1 MKLKRDFIIH
11 DTESETLLVPAG
23 NADFSGLVKGNRTF
37 KAILEFLRE
46 GGTEEE
52 LVGRMSARFDA
63 SEELIRRDVERALS
77 ELRKIGAIEE

>member
-1 MKLKRDFIIH
+1 MKMKLKRDFIIH
-11 DTESETLLVPAG
+11 DTENETLLVPVG

-52 LVGRMSARFDA
+52 LVNRMSARFDA
-63 SEELIRRDVERALS
+63 SEELIRR
-77 ELRKIGAIEE
+77 G